1 MTWQEW
7 TIVSLLAG
15 ITSVAG
21 GEVIVSHLT
30 KPHLIQVAKST
41 PARAAGAI
49 DQDGRAICRSDGGGA
64 NPQNLSA
71 RSSLC
76 ALAPR

>member
-1 MTWQEW
+1 MTWQDW
-7 TIVSLLAG
+7 TIVVLLSG

-21 GEVIVSHLT
+21 GEVIVTHLT
-30 KPHLIQVAKST
+30 KSHLIQVAKST
-41 PARAAGAI
+41 PARTAGAV
-49 DQDGRAICRSDGGGA
+49 DQDGRAICRSDGGGV
-64 NPQNLSA
+64 NPQNLNA